1 MRTVLVGVEDVQP
14 DDALV
19 WAAHAAA
26 ARGASLHLVHAT
38 GFPTLAVDLL
48 YDDAI
53 VQGAQTLLEKA
64 AARVAEVAPGVQVRS
79 DVDRRQPAVALTEAA
94 ADGAELL
101 VVGSHR
107 LTAMERVFAGSLSY
121 QIASAAPC
129 PVVVV
134 PRQPEPW
141 ATGVVVG
148 ADGSADG
155 LEAVALAAAEA
166 DRTGQELTVL
176 HAWQEPGIYASA
188 DVIPGGITEGV
199 RDAERV
205 VLGESVAGLGEQ
217 YPDLVVHE
225 VLVHEQPATALL
237 ERSAHARLL
246 VVGSRG
252 RHGLARALLGSVS
265 HTVLLHSECPVLVAR
280 IRRHVV
286 PEHA

>member
-19 WAAHAAA
+19 WAAQAAA
-26 ARGASLHLVHAT
+26 ARGATLHLVHAT
-38 GFPTLAVDLL
+38 GFPTLAIDLL

-53 VQGAQTLLEKA
+53 VQGAETLLEKA
-64 AARVAEVAPGVQVRS
+64 TARVAEVAPGVTVRTG
-79 DVDRRQPAVALTEAA
+79 VDRRQPAVALTEAA
-94 ADGAELL
+94 AGADLL

-134 PRQPEPW
+134 PRLPEPW

-148 ADGSADG
+148 ADGSADS
-155 LEAVALAAAEA
+155 LQAVALGAAEA
-166 DRTGQELTVL
+166 DRTGQELHVL
-176 HAWQEPGIYASA
+176 HAWQEPGIYATA
-188 DVIPGGITEGV
+188 DVLPGGITDGV
-199 RDAERV
+199 REAERV
-205 VLGESVAGLGEQ
+205 VLGESVAGLAEQ

-237 ERSAHARLL
+237 ERSSHARLL

-265 HTVLLHSECPVLVAR
+265 HTVLLHAECPVLVAR
-280 IRRHVV
+280 IRLHAA
-286 PEHA
+286 PEHR